1 MNLDDLSVRI
11 GALAEQARVKIAS
24 EMETVATT
32 GYSLVQR
39 RVSETGKDAD
49 GRAFPPYTVAYER
62 FKRGAIGQKAKKESA
77 KKKAERRTKQASPE
91 NPVGRYRGIVDFT
104 LSGQMLNSI
113 GIVEAGFKGNAYVVR
128 VGGRDQETRDKM
140 AGNAEKRPGWTR
152 LSKDEQKVLADGLKE
167 RMTDWANGLM
177 NQ

>member
-1 MNLDDLSVRI
+1 MNIDDLSVRI
-11 GALAEQARVKIAS
+11 GALAEQSRVKIAS

-49 GRAFPPYTVAYER
+49 GRAFAPYTVAYER

-113 GIVEAGFKGNAYVVR
+113 VIVEAGFKGNAYVVKI
-128 VGGRDQETRDKM
+128 GGRDQETRDKM

-167 RMTDWANGLM
+167 RMTDWANGLL

>member
-1 MNLDDLSVRI
+1 MNLDDLSTRI
-11 GALAEQARVKIAS
+11 GKLAEGARVKIAS

-49 GRAFPPYTVAYER
+49 GRAFTPYTPIYER
-62 FKRGAIGQKAKKESA
+62 FKRGAIGQKAKKEGA
-77 KKKAERRTKQASPE
+77 KKKAERKTKAASPGA
-91 NPVGRYRGIVDFT
+91 PVGRYRGIVDFT

-140 AGNAEKRPGWTR
+140 AGNAEYRPGWTR
-152 LSKDEQKVLADGLKE
+152 LSKEEKDTLAKGLKE
-167 RMTDWANGLM
+167 RMTDWAQKEL
-177 NQ
+177 QS